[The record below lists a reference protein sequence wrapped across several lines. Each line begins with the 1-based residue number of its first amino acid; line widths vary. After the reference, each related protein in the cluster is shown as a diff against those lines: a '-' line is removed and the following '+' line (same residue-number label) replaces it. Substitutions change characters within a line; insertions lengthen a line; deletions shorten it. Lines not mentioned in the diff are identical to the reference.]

1 VPGLASPK
9 QGPSLRGWAIGAAT
23 VGSVQVAAR
32 LLPQRFQV
40 PASLAGA
47 SVVSALAAKKGA
59 DFKDQG
65 LSAAD
70 ASRGVVCGVAAAIPI
85 AAVIGAGH
93 SFGPS
98 QALYKS
104 DHMLTAST
112 GRAAYQVCV
121 RIPLGTALPEE
132 IVFRGAVLGLLSRQ
146 HGKLRGTAISSLL
159 FGIWHI
165 APVLTSP
172 EGSLP
177 FDRHRLGRTMWI
189 LGSILATAASGFL
202 LCWLRFRSASIVAP
216 WMAHTAANATGFA
229 VGWLNRGFTEG
240 RERSAGPPSSVS
252 SEAMSRK
259 AAQRTSGP
267 VGGGREG
274 RARIRIDGKWLDGW
288 RISP

>member
-9 QGPSLRGWAIGAAT
+9 QGLSLRGWATGAAT
-23 VGSVQVAAR
+23 VGTVQVAAR
-32 LLPQRFQV
+32 LLPKRFQV

-47 SVVSALAAKKGA
+47 SVMSVLAAKKGA
-59 DFKDQG
+59 DFKHQG
-65 LSAAD
+65 LSADD
-70 ASRGVVCGVAAAIPI
+70 AARGVVFGVAAAIPI

-98 QALYKS
+98 RALYKS
-104 DHMLTAST
+104 NHALTAST
-112 GRAAYQVCV
+112 GRAAYEVCV

-146 HGKLRGTAISSLL
+146 HGRLRATAISSLL
-159 FGIWHI
+159 FGLWHI

-177 FDRHRLGRTMWI
+177 FDRHRLLGRTTWI
-189 LGSILATAASGFL
+189 LGSIVATAASGFL

-229 VGWLNRGFTEG
+229 VGWSNRGFAER
-240 RERSAGPPSSVS
+240 RERSAGQPSSVS
-252 SEAMSRK
+252 TEAMSGE
-259 AAQRTSGP
+259 AAQRSSGP
-267 VGGGREG
+267 FGGGRAG
-274 RARIRIDGKWLDGW
+274 RAHIGMDG
-288 RISP
+288 